1 MSAPPLI
8 RAPSPLPF
16 SGGTN
21 NTNSG
26 NGGGGGAGGGG
37 GGVISFHIQIGL
49 SREPVLLDAAELSL
63 SQVREVACSI
73 VDQKLP
79 ECGFYGMYEKI
90 LLFRHDQTSDNVLQL
105 LRSASQ
111 IQEGDLVEA
120 VLSASAT
127 VEDFQIRPHCL
138 FVHSYR
144 APTFCDHCGEM
155 LWGLVR
161 QGLKCEGCG
170 LNYHKRCAFKIPNN
184 CSGVRRR
191 RPSNVSLTGG
201 IINIGRPL
209 SAEPS
214 PPHYTDEALLSP
226 VSPSMEQKKQ
236 LDYFPGRE
244 RRSSSQSY
252 VGRPI
257 ELDKIFLSKV
267 KVPHTFLIHSYTRP
281 TVCQH
286 CKKLLKGLFR
296 QGLQCKDCKFN
307 CHKRCAPKVPNNCLG
322 EVSINGE
329 LLSPGAES
337 DVVMGCLDDH
347 DINRGG
353 GLLDDMDEALTSDG
367 GLLLETG
374 PGDLCDMHDSDL
386 DESNRA
392 ISPSTS
398 NNIPLMRIV
407 QSVKHTKRK
416 SSNVMK
422 EGWMVHYTS
431 KDTLRKRHYWRLDSK
446 CITLFQNDTG
456 SKYYKEIP
464 LSEIL
469 SLEPA
474 QNFSLLPDGANPH
487 CFEIATASLV
497 YYVGEN
503 LQRAEPSMT
512 GSSILV
518 SGVGQDV
525 ARMWEMA
532 IQHALMP
539 AVSTG
544 VCHSS
549 HRSGHK
555 EVSIS
560 ISVSNCQIQENVD
573 VNSVYQ
579 IFPDEVLG
587 SGQFGI
593 VYGGKHRKSGRDVA
607 IKIID
612 KLRFPTK
619 QESQLRNEVAIL
631 QSLHHPGVVNLD
643 CMFETPERVF
653 VVMEKLHGD
662 MLEMILSSEKGRLPE
677 RITKFLVTQIL
688 VALRH
693 LHFKNIVHCDLK
705 PENVLLAS
713 ADSFP
718 QVKLCDFGFARI
730 IGEKSF
736 RRSVVGTPAY
746 LAPEVLRNKGYNRS
760 LDMWSVGVIIY
771 VSLSGT
777 FPFNEDEDINDQ
789 IQNAAFMYPPHPWK
803 KVSQEAIDLI
813 NNLLQVKMRK
823 RYSVD
828 KTLSHPWL
836 QDYQLWLDLRSLEQ
850 RMNERYIT
858 HESDDLRWHHHAQL
872 GGLDYPAHLVN
883 GPRSDVGQGMERYQE
898 QEEEL
903 ETLSERVSEL

>member
-8 RAPSPLPF
+8 RAPSLLPF

-21 NTNSG
+21 NTNTG
-26 NGGGGGAGGGG
+26 TGGGGGAGGGGGG

-49 SREPVLLDAAELSL
+49 SREPVLLDAADLSL

-73 VDQKLP
+73 IDQKIP
-79 ECGFYGMYEKI
+79 ECGFYRMYEKI
-90 LLFRHDQTSDNVLQL
+90 LLFRHDQTSENVLQL

-144 APTFCDHCGEM
+144 APAFCDHCGEM

-191 RPSNVSLTGG
+191 RPSNVSLTTLM
-201 IINIGRPL
+201 IR
-209 SAEPS
+209 
-214 PPHYTDEALLSP
+214 ALLTH
-226 VSPSMEQKKQ
+226 MFQKNQ

-257 ELDKIFLSKV
+257 ELDKILLSKV

-286 CKKLLKGLFR
+286 CKKLLKGEP
-296 QGLQCKDCKFN
+296 LQPFQMFMPPPQPPSLLVFKHYDCKFN

-322 EVSINGE
+322 EVSKNGE
-329 LLSPGAES
+329 LLSPGADS
-337 DVVMGCLDDH
+337 DVVMVEGCLDDH
-347 DINRGG
+347 DVDRGG
-353 GLLDDMDEALTSDG
+353 GLLDDLDDVLSSEG
-367 GLLLETG
+367 GLLLDAV
-374 PGDLCDMHDSDL
+374 PGDFCDLHDSDL
-386 DESNRA
+386 DESSRA

-398 NNIPLMRIV
+398 NNIPLMRVV
-407 QSVKHTKRK
+407 QSVKHAKRR

-474 QNFSLLPDGANPH
+474 QTFSLLPDGANPH

-503 LQRAEPSMT
+503 LLRSE
-512 GSSILV
+512 SSV

-544 VCHSS
+544 VSHSS
-549 HRSGHK
+549 HR

-573 VNSVYQ
+573 INSVYQ

-643 CMFETPERVF
+643 CMFETLERVF

-677 RITKFLVTQIL
+677 RIAKFLVTQIL

-803 KVSQEAIDLI
+803 KISQEAIDLI

-836 QDYQLWLDLRSLEQ
+836 QDYQMWLDLRNLES

-872 GGLDYPAHLVN
+872 SGLDYPPHLGN
-883 GPRSDVGQGMERYQE
+883 SGQGLERYQE
-898 QEEEL
+898 QQEEL

>member
-1 MSAPPLI
+1 MSAPPVI
-8 RAPSPLPF
+8 RPPSP
-16 SGGTN
+16 
-21 NTNSG
+21 
-26 NGGGGGAGGGG
+26 AGHGL
-37 GGVISFHIQIGL
+37 SLQIQIGL
-49 SREPVLLDAAELSL
+49 SREPVVLPEPGELSL
-63 SQVREVACSI
+63 GAVREMACSI
-73 VDQKLP
+73 VDQKFP
-79 ECGFYGMYEKI
+79 ECGFYGMYDKI
-90 LLFRHDQTSDNVLQL
+90 LLFRHDPNSENILQL
-105 LRSASQ
+105 VKSEAD
-111 IQEGDLVEA
+111 IQAGDLIEV

-127 VEDFQIRPHCL
+127 FEDFQIRPHTL
-138 FVHSYR
+138 YVHSYR
-144 APTFCDHCGEM
+144 APAFCDHCGEM

-184 CSGVRRR
+184 CSGVRKRR
-191 RPSNVSLTGG
+191 LSNVSLTNLSS
-201 IINIGRPL
+201 IRTVSSEPVNCSEETPL
-209 SAEPS
+209 CKTSSEPFS
-214 PPHYTDEALLSP
+214 
-226 VSPSMEQKKQ
+226 
-236 LDYFPGRE
+236 RE
-244 RRSSSQSY
+244 KRASTQPY
-252 VGRPI
+252 AGRPI
-257 ELDKIFLSKV
+257 QLDKFLLSKV
-267 KVPHTFLIHSYTRP
+267 KVPHTFVIHSYTRP
-281 TVCQH
+281 TVCQY

-307 CHKRCAPKVPNNCLG
+307 CHKRCAPKVPPNCLG
-322 EVSINGE
+322 EVAINGD
-329 LLSPGAES
+329 LLSPGADDVLMEELSDNDSDPVCPMDEIDEPLTPDNVSGCQSENGDMPES
-337 DVVMGCLDDH
+337 DQDQD
-347 DINRGG
+347 
-353 GLLDDMDEALTSDG
+353 TSDRI
-367 GLLLETG
+367 
-374 PGDLCDMHDSDL
+374 M
-386 DESNRA
+386 
-392 ISPSTS
+392 ISPSAS
-398 NNIPLMRIV
+398 NNIPLMRVV

-416 SSNVMK
+416 SSSVMQ

-431 KDTLRKRHYWRLDSK
+431 KDTMRKRHYWRLDSK

-469 SLEPA
+469 LLESTK
-474 QNFSLLPDGANPH
+474 NLSLLPPGANPH
-487 CFEIATASLV
+487 CFEITTANIV
-497 YYVGEN
+497 YYVGESLPPVTIPDPGN
-503 LQRAEPSMT
+503 NS
-512 GSSILV
+512 V
-518 SGVGQDV
+518 VNSGVGAEV
-525 ARMWEMA
+525 ARTWEIA

-539 AVSTG
+539 VNPKGANGGNIQHRDVSN
-544 VCHSS
+544 
-549 HRSGHK
+549 
-555 EVSIS
+555 S
-560 ISVSNCQIQENVD
+560 ISVSNCQVQENVD
-573 VNSVYQ
+573 ISSVYQ

-593 VYGGKHRKSGRDVA
+593 VYGGKHRKTGRDVA

-631 QSLHHPGVVNLD
+631 QNLHHRGVVNLE

-713 ADSFP
+713 AEPFP

-746 LAPEVLRNKGYNRS
+746 LAPEVLRNRGYNRS

-777 FPFNEDEDINDQ
+777 FPFNEDEDIHDQ
-789 IQNAAFMYPPHPWK
+789 IQNAAFMYPPNPWRET
-803 KVSQEAIDLI
+803 SSDAIDLI

-828 KTLSHPWL
+828 KTLNHPWL
-836 QDYQLWLDLRSLEQ
+836 QDYQTWLDLRELECKIG
-850 RMNERYIT
+850 ERFIT
-858 HESDDLRWHHHAQL
+858 HESDDLRWESYADEHCIQYPPHLLPPPSSEHDDAEMRAL
-872 GGLDYPAHLVN
+872 G
-883 GPRSDVGQGMERYQE
+883 
-898 QEEEL
+898 
-903 ETLSERVSEL
+903 ERVSIL

>member
-1 MSAPPLI
+1 MSLPPVI
-8 RAPSPLPF
+8 RPPSPIPG
-16 SGGTN
+16 SQG
-21 NTNSG
+21 
-26 NGGGGGAGGGG
+26 
-37 GGVISFHIQIGL
+37 ISFQIQIGL
-49 SREPVLLDAAELSL
+49 SREPVLLDSGEFSL
-63 SQVREVACSI
+63 AQVREMACSI
-73 VDQKLP
+73 VDQKFP
-79 ECGFYGMYEKI
+79 ECGFYGMYDKI
-90 LLFRHDQTSDNVLQL
+90 LLFRHDPNSENILQL
-105 LRSASQ
+105 VRCAAD
-111 IQEGDLVEA
+111 IMEGDLVEV

-127 VEDFQIRPHCL
+127 VEDFQIRPHSL

-184 CSGVRRR
+184 CSGIRKRRL
-191 RPSNVSLTGG
+191 SNVSLTGLT
-201 IINIGRPL
+201 NTRSV

-214 PPHYTDEALLSP
+214 PSTSDEALLSP
-226 VSPSMEQKKQ
+226 VSPSMEQKTPS
-236 LDYFPGRE
+236 DIFPGRG
-244 RRSSSQSY
+244 RSNSY
-252 VGRPI
+252 IGRPI
-257 ELDKIFLSKV
+257 ELDKILLSKV
-267 KVPHTFLIHSYTRP
+267 KVPHTFVIHSYTRP

-322 EVSINGE
+322 EVSRNGD

-337 DVVMGCLDDH
+337 DVVMEEGCDDH
-347 DINRGG
+347 DGERHSPLI
-353 GLLDDMDEALTSDG
+353 DDMEESLVGDSAA
-367 GLLLETG
+367 LLEAG
-374 PGDLCDMHDSDL
+374 HGELGDFQDQDP
-386 DESNRA
+386 DESNRI

-398 NNIPLMRIV
+398 NNIPLMRVV

-416 SSNVMK
+416 SSNVVK
-422 EGWMVHYTS
+422 EGWLVHFNS

-464 LSEIL
+464 LSEVL

-474 QNFSLLPDGANPH
+474 KTFNLLPEGANPH

-503 LQRAEPSMT
+503 LSRADGGT
-512 GSSILV
+512 LGYGSSVLV

-539 AVSTG
+539 VIGKGISHG
-544 VCHSS
+544 SHHS
-549 HRSGHK
+549 HHK

-573 VNSVYQ
+573 ISTVYQ

-593 VYGGKHRKSGRDVA
+593 VYGGKHRKTGRDVA

-631 QSLHHPGVVNLD
+631 QNLHHPGIVNLE
-643 CMFETPERVF
+643 CMFETPDRVF

-760 LDMWSVGVIIY
+760 LDMWSVGVIVY

-777 FPFNEDEDINDQ
+777 FPFNEDEDIHDQ
-789 IQNAAFMYPPHPWK
+789 IQNAAFMYPPNPWK
-803 KVSQEAIDLI
+803 TVTPEAIDLI

-828 KTLSHPWL
+828 KSLSHPWL
-836 QDYQLWLDLRSLEQ
+836 QDYQMWLDLRTLEYKMQ
-850 RMNERYIT
+850 ERYIT
-858 HESDDLRWHHHAQL
+858 HESDDLRWEHFAEQNGLQYPEHLINPHADVSEQAESEEAL
-872 GGLDYPAHLVN
+872 MSML
-883 GPRSDVGQGMERYQE
+883 SD
-898 QEEEL
+898 
-903 ETLSERVSEL
+903 RVSVL